1 VPQINYPN
9 MALTGGVI
17 LLSPSLFYSPASLPA
32 ARRWSSGCRRNR
44 RRLGRHGGCSPYLR
58 GRRPLRPTMDAAGV
72 EHEDVQSG
80 RATTSDPQ
88 GLAPPQ
94 MSLEAPPRRRGAVA
108 DQAQP
113 NARWGSS
120 VRSPASSFGCS
131 VLAET
136 AGRRPK
142 QHRRPAGGSAGVR
155 RRKFHGK
162 KKQARQ

>member
-1 VPQINYPN
+1 
-9 MALTGGVI
+9 M
-17 LLSPSLFYSPASLPA
+17 
-32 ARRWSSGCRRNR
+32 
-44 RRLGRHGGCSPYLR
+44 R

-72 EHEDVQSG
+72 EHENVQSG

-94 MSLEAPPRRRGAVA
+94 MSLEAPPPRRGAVA

-142 QHRRPAGGSAGVR
+142 QHRRPAGGDGGVR
-155 RRKFHGK
+155 RRKFYTGK
-162 KKQARQ
+162 KKRGNKTTVFAPDEKLPPSKIYWKKNKLHPSYNNLSNGCKLVQHFIKCSI